1 MSLLDKKFILLSNL
15 INKLN
20 ENNYYRVFAK
30 TIAMT
35 EISERLLPPD
45 DDLIKEMFNY
55 FIKKNILNIYHKDS
69 MGVYCLFEDEDK
81 INALEEKKK
90 SLMREMYVNVPD
102 LKKLYANKCIVLP
115 NSLLADI

>member
-1 MSLLDKKFILLSNL
+1 
-15 INKLN
+15 
-20 ENNYYRVFAK
+20 
-30 TIAMT
+30 
-35 EISERLLPPD
+35 
-45 DDLIKEMFNY
+45 
-55 FIKKNILNIYHKDS
+55 